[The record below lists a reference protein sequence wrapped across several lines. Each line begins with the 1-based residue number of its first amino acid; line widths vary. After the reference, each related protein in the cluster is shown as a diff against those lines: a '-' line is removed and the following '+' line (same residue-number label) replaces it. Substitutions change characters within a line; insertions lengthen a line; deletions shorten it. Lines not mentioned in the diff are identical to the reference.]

1 MDRNKQAIGVFD
13 SGVGGLTV
21 ASKLHTLLPHE
32 NIIYVGDTKRNPYGP
47 RSKAEIMKFA
57 SEILT
62 FLDHQ
67 DIKLAA
73 SGCNT
78 MTALAADV
86 LDSHEA
92 YPVIGMSR
100 GLHTASDTSTN
111 KKIAVFATQAT
122 IDSHSHKKMAE
133 KIAPDITIIE
143 KACPAL
149 AGLVEQG
156 VLQGEEILAPL
167 HEYVQPVIEAG
178 ADTAIFG
185 CTHYPFVQNLFE
197 ELCPH
202 IVFVDPA
209 HEMALDVLDALKE
222 NGTLNM
228 ADEPGHL
235 RLCFTA
241 EAERGRKLAKHILP
255 ENEFT
260 VEEISLF

>member
-1 MDRNKQAIGVFD
+1 
-13 SGVGGLTV
+13 
-21 ASKLHTLLPHE
+21 
-32 NIIYVGDTKRNPYGP
+32 
-47 RSKAEIMKFA
+47 
-57 SEILT
+57 
-62 FLDHQ
+62 
-67 DIKLAA
+67 
-73 SGCNT
+73 
-78 MTALAADV
+78 
-86 LDSHEA
+86 
-92 YPVIGMSR
+92 MSR
-100 GLHTASDTSTN
+100 GLHIQLRTLVLIR
-111 KKIAVFATQAT
+111 KLPYLPCQAT

-197 ELCPH
+197 KELCPH

-260 VEEISLF
+260 GSEEHSLF